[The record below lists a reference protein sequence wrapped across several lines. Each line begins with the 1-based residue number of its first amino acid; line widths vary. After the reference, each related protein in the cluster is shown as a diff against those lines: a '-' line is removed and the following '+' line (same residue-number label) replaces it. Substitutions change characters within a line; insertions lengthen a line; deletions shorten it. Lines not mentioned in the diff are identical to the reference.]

1 MADKEDAFSSDTTP
15 LPKEQRHKVKWYRS
29 TFYNMTVLGL
39 CNLAAP
45 GIWGAMNS
53 LGAGG
58 SQSPQLVNAANALTF
73 CLMVLSCYFS
83 SVLVRYV
90 GIKGALVFGTMGYA
104 PYAAGLYTNNRF
116 GTTWLV
122 ILGAALCGLSAG
134 VFWAAEAAIAIAY
147 PEPWN
152 RGKALGYW
160 LTFRVMGQIIG
171 GAVNLSLNIDRDEAG
186 KVSYTVY
193 IVFIAIQAAGALV
206 ALLLNRPKHVQ
217 REDGKTVRLA
227 IVEDPWAE
235 IKATARAFL
244 NPRFLLIVL
253 WIGQAVFSEA
263 VYFTY
268 LSLWFSVRARA
279 LGSFLGGIVAIIIGN
294 LTGWWL
300 DQNKI
305 SLKVRARYTFWFIV
319 VTQGAWW
326 LWATIVSTRYRQ
338 TLPTYDWTDSGFGSA
353 FGVYIFLTFGFQ
365 INYLFLYF
373 VVTHI
378 AKDQGQVIRY
388 AALLR
393 GTESAWQAVSYGLTS
408 LTVFAQVGGI
418 YMNFALWALAIAPAW
433 LVLRRFGEDKEEGQW
448 DRESG
453 SSGVV
458 VAEENHVPA
467 KAHET

>member
-1 MADKEDAFSSDTTP
+1 
-15 LPKEQRHKVKWYRS
+15 
-29 TFYNMTVLGL
+29 
-39 CNLAAP
+39 
-45 GIWGAMNS
+45 
-53 LGAGG
+53 
-58 SQSPQLVNAANALTF
+58 
-73 CLMVLSCYFS
+73 
-83 SVLVRYV
+83 
-90 GIKGALVFGTMGYA
+90 MGYA

-206 ALLLNRPKHVQ
+206 ALLLNRPGHVQ

-268 LSLWFSVRARA
+268 LSREFFSFR
-279 LGSFLGGIVAIIIGN
+279 FLV
-294 LTGWWL
+294 
-300 DQNKI
+300 
-305 SLKVRARYTFWFIV
+305 
-319 VTQGAWW
+319 
-326 LWATIVSTRYRQ
+326 
-338 TLPTYDWTDSGFGSA
+338 
-353 FGVYIFLTFGFQ
+353 FL
-365 INYLFLYF
+365 
-373 VVTHI
+373 
-378 AKDQGQVIRY
+378 
-388 AALLR
+388 
-393 GTESAWQAVSYGLTS
+393 
-408 LTVFAQVGGI
+408 
-418 YMNFALWALAIAPAW
+418 MCC
-433 LVLRRFGEDKEEGQW
+433 
-448 DRESG
+448 
-453 SSGVV
+453 
-458 VAEENHVPA
+458 
-467 KAHET
+467 